1 MSRRC
6 QNVMTAAV
14 KCFVRGASLE
24 AVQGSVEAGIEPH
37 AVHGSNVSQER
48 LMAGQ
53 KNIVAVLANNGEQEI
68 PLVVTVIAGVIA
80 LGASILLLVRHL
92 EEKRTAA
99 LGLIAAEIGLAFT
112 ATQGDDLLGREQVF
126 TLFNKGH
133 SRKMRNVMKAEGQDT
148 TLAVF

>member
-1 MSRRC
+1 
-6 QNVMTAAV
+6 
-14 KCFVRGASLE
+14 
-24 AVQGSVEAGIEPH
+24 
-37 AVHGSNVSQER
+37 
-48 LMAGQ
+48 MAGQ